1 MTTDRDRGIGTG
13 GEATVDS
20 IVGRGTR
27 LNGHVDLKGMLR
39 IDGEFN
45 GEVRASGQVLI
56 GRTGRTECTVH
67 AGTVIVAGV
76 MRGNIVASERVEL
89 RATATMSGTIHT
101 PRLIVED
108 GGRFS
113 GRCHAGEE
121 EAGGEDGRG
130 DASGRGEVAAGD
142 DRPVSACTCGG
153 RHEGARSGE
162 RQGRAGQAA
171 ALQRDLPV
179 RAASVR
185 GD

>member
-20 IVGRGTR
+20 IVGQGTR

-76 MRGNIVASERVEL
+76 MRGNIVASELVEL
-89 RATATMSGTIHT
+89 RSTATMSGTIHT

-142 DRPVSACTCGG
+142 DRPVSAYL
-153 RHEGARSGE
+153 RRPA
-162 RQGRAGQAA
+162 
-171 ALQRDLPV
+171 
-179 RAASVR
+179 
-185 GD
+185 

>member
-113 GRCHAGEE
+113 GRCHAGDE

-130 DASGRGEVAAGD
+130 DASGRGEVATGD
-142 DRPVSACTCGG
+142 DRPVSAYL
-153 RHEGARSGE
+153 RRPA
-162 RQGRAGQAA
+162 
-171 ALQRDLPV
+171 
-179 RAASVR
+179 
-185 GD
+185 